1 MTPVNATWTSWPRC
15 RAADNGPLRTPKLIE
30 KCSVKPSAE
39 DRELRWNTGYTS
51 VRESRTRPH
60 SESYGRG
67 AEGRLDRDGTPTAS
81 RSLDL
86 ARSHR
91 VSGSW
96 ALTTSGGTCGA

>member
-1 MTPVNATWTSWPRC
+1 MEHGVYLGTR
-15 RAADNGPLRTPKLIE
+15 
-30 KCSVKPSAE
+30 
-39 DRELRWNTGYTS
+39 
-51 VRESRTRPH
+51 SRTRPH

-67 AEGRLDRDGTPTAS
+67 AEGRLDRDGTPTTS

-96 ALTTSGGTCGA
+96 ALTTSGGTCGAVRGGTLGDSRQRVGGRTVNRLGPSGPPRKGTGIKGGRRAA